1 MNPTGEIFLCADGSE
16 CSYDA
21 CPLFNKETDKCK
33 IEKLINYMKDTT
45 KPQNE
50 AEMDIPEREQKA
62 ANPMY
67 DYPPTKEDL
76 IAVLGEVF
84 DTDLEYLST
93 GTVKT
98 RKFLSD
104 TWQGYNDKLVE
115 LGYGWYSDK
124 ETKTYEWRFGYVRD
138 AVSKKQPLK
147 LVAVTSGIDVSEI
160 EWKVKS
166 EGNTVEART
175 GEKAWAPIMGWDR
188 DLKKSNGIP
197 KKACVTLHDYLKTHE
212 ALNNGEYVFTMNK
225 DETFFDREPV
235 SRT

>member
-1 MNPTGEIFLCADGSE
+1 
-16 CSYDA
+16 
-21 CPLFNKETDKCK
+21 
-33 IEKLINYMKDTT
+33 
-45 KPQNE
+45 
-50 AEMDIPEREQKA
+50 
-62 ANPMY
+62 MY